1 MGVLDFVRAAIQPAA
16 AARVGWLQGE
26 HAADE
31 ENKKDALLAATQ
43 RRQGILDQL
52 KANVD
57 NSTIAKNNAQAKKSA
72 QGDQVVV
79 PVMGDDGTTTYAT
92 RPQAV
97 GKRAPTTNKDIQ
109 IRQRIQELTDTGMS
123 AEDANNQARN
133 EFGAA
138 PPSQFSFGT
147 GEDDQGNPVI
157 VRRSTK
163 TGTVTPT
170 GVKAVPPGGQ
180 GGARTKAQVAT
191 AQNLVASSD
200 KIMTAFEDQMLG
212 GQRNISAHASALAR
226 IALSGAGWQ
235 SSVAEAALN
244 ELDPELAGYIRA
256 SKQVSTAE
264 RMISPRGGS
273 NYMTQAEAML
283 SAAGPHANKP
293 LILQAREYRHGLVS
307 GLQTGNG
314 TKAAPAAD
322 APDQDA
328 TPADATTPQPSQQ
341 GGGASIASHYGIEP
355 VRASKST
362 AAPSSTSSS
371 TKPTLSAQAQKAM
384 QTEFDEASR
393 NLQSV
398 INSPNASDADKAM
411 ARQLYDRAQQHIAKK
426 YRAGSQQ

>member
-1 MGVLDFVRAAIQPAA
+1 MGVLDFLRGAIEPTA
-16 AARVGWLQGE
+16 AARAGYLQGE
-26 HAADE
+26 EVARERTRAE
-31 ENKKDALLAATQ
+31 QMQDATLK
-43 RRQGILDQL
+43 RQGILDQM
-52 KANVD
+52 KANLD
-57 NSTIAKNNAQAKKSA
+57 RSTIAKNNAQATKAA

-79 PVMGDDGTTTYAT
+79 PVMGEDGTTTYAT

-109 IRQRIQELTDTGMS
+109 LRQRIQELTDSGLS
-123 AEDANNQARN
+123 AEDANTQARN

-163 TGTVTPT
+163 TGTVSNT
-170 GVKAVPPGGQ
+170 GVKAVPAGGQ
-180 GGARTKAQVAT
+180 GGARTQAQVQT

-200 KIMTAFEDQMLG
+200 KIMTSFEDQILA

-235 SSVAEAALN
+235 ASVAEAALN
-244 ELDPELAGYIRA
+244 ELDPDLAGYIRA

-283 SAAGPHANKP
+283 SAAGPHANKN
-293 LILQAREYRHGLVS
+293 LVMQAREYRHGLVS
-307 GLQTGNG
+307 GLQTGKG
-314 TKAAPAAD
+314 AKAAPAAA
-322 APDQDA
+322 APDQDE
-328 TPADATTPQPSQQ
+328 TPADATTPQPSPDAE
-341 GGGASIASHYGIEP
+341 GGSGVTSKYGIDP
-355 VRASKST
+355 VRKSTKAPSGGSSSKS
-362 AAPSSTSSS
+362 ASMSQA
-371 TKPTLSAQAQKAM
+371 AQKAM

-393 NLQSV
+393 NLQAVLNSSAPESV
-398 INSPNASDADKAM
+398 KAR
-411 ARQLYDRAQQHIAKK
+411 ARQLYETHQQSIASK
-426 YRAGSQQ
+426 YGATSSQQ